1 MAASSKTTK
10 KIDKADR
17 RKGRCWQIPAFSYC
31 SILKGKTKGGRGC
44 WGKRVASKWVV
55 VLRSQQMAWKHN
67 ISLHGYTRDLLSQAT
82 THNQASTVGRVFFF
96 FGLKRVADVGRDATP
111 LLWHAGAPRCHLFV
125 ILNWQRAKEAEVLH
139 KTLPGMAQ
147 CWRTDPSPNPHCYS
161 LMMQRDLQ
169 STHSQTSSRAG
180 WEMKRGGF
188 AVFTRVLYQGTELTA
203 NTGLLIEHNLQGF
216 RRSWSNHHT
225 ANVFF

>member
-1 MAASSKTTK
+1 MLREAGGFKVGGGAAEPTNGVKTQHQLAWVHMRPAITK
-10 KIDKADR
+10 PRHITR
-17 RKGRCWQIPAFSYC
+17 HRQW
-31 SILKGKTKGGRGC
+31 GG
-44 WGKRVASKWVV
+44 W
-55 VLRSQQMAWKHN
+55 
-67 ISLHGYTRDLLSQAT
+67 
-82 THNQASTVGRVFFF
+82 FF

-111 LLWHAGAPRCHLFV
+111 LPWHAGAPRCHLFV
-125 ILNWQRAKEAEVLH
+125 ILNWQRAQEAEVLH

-147 CWRTDPSPNPHCYS
+147 RWRTDPSPNPHCYS

-188 AVFTRVLYQGTELTA
+188 AVFTRVLYRGTELTA

-216 RRSWSNHHT
+216 RRSRDLTITRPMFSFKF
-225 ANVFF
+225 VIPQKLPPSGFVLK